1 MSTMLH
7 SFLCFPGIADTHSIH
22 SNFTHGGKAMLHF
35 IVNPQSKSGMG
46 ETIWH
51 TLQGILNDS
60 FIKYCSHLTEY
71 PGHATKLAADIS
83 ENVSTKEAAS
93 IIVVGGD
100 GTLDE
105 VLNGLRLKKHI
116 RIGYIPTGSGNDF
129 CKGLSLISNPEKA
142 LHSILAGCEIK
153 EMDYGIAV
161 SMADTHRFA
170 VSAGMGFDATVC
182 ARISA
187 SKTKPF
193 FNRLHIGKFAYLL
206 IGISQIFLEKQ
217 SPAVITI
224 DDRQIINTNRLF
236 FLSAH
241 ITPFEG
247 GGFPF
252 APEAK
257 TDDSM
262 LSLCIFYDMSK
273 WQCLLA
279 LLASLFR
286 SHDQKKGVLTV
297 NCKSVTVKTPVFRNV
312 HTDGESFGYLSEVT
326 FQSSPDTYTLLAD
339 IKR

>member
-1 MSTMLH
+1 
-7 SFLCFPGIADTHSIH
+7 
-22 SNFTHGGKAMLHF
+22 MLHF

-46 ETIWH
+46 ETIWQ

-60 FIKYCSHLTEY
+60 FVKYHSHLTAY
-71 PGHATKLAADIS
+71 PGHAKKLAAEIS
-83 ENVSTKEAAS
+83 ESASAEEPVS

-105 VLNGLRLKKHI
+105 VLNGLILEKYI
-116 RIGYIPTGSGNDF
+116 RIGCIPTGSGNDF
-129 CKGLSLISNPEKA
+129 CKGLSLISDSEKA
-142 LHSILAGCEIK
+142 LRFLLAGCGIK
-153 EMDYGIAV
+153 EMDYGVAL
-161 SMADTHRFA
+161 SMSDTHRFA
-170 VSAGMGFDATVC
+170 VSAGVGFDATVC

-187 SKTKPF
+187 SKMKTL

-217 SPAVITI
+217 SPAIISIDEERTI
-224 DDRQIINTNRLF
+224 HTDRLF

-241 ITPFEG
+241 VTPFEG

-252 APEAK
+252 APDAK
-257 TDDSM
+257 TDDGM

-286 SHDQKKGVLTV
+286 KHNKKRGVLTI

-326 FQSSPDTYTLLAD
+326 FRNSPDTYTLLAD
-339 IKR
+339 VKH

>member
-1 MSTMLH
+1 
-7 SFLCFPGIADTHSIH
+7 
-22 SNFTHGGKAMLHF
+22 MLHF
-35 IVNPQSKSGMG
+35 IVNPQSKSGIG
-46 ETIWH
+46 ETLWQ

-60 FIKYCSHLTEY
+60 FVKYHSHLTAY
-71 PGHATKLAADIS
+71 PGHARKLAAEIS
-83 ENVSTKEAAS
+83 ENVSSGDEVT

-105 VLNGLRLKKHI
+105 VLNGLVLENHI
-116 RIGYIPTGSGNDF
+116 QVGYIPTGSGNDF
-129 CKGLSLISNPEKA
+129 CRGLSLLSEPKKA
-142 LHSILAGCEIK
+142 LHAILSGCEKIK
-153 EMDYGIAV
+153 LDYGVAN
-161 SMADTHRFA
+161 SMSDTHRFA
-170 VSAGMGFDATVC
+170 VSAGIGFDATVC

-187 SKTKPF
+187 SKMKTF
-193 FNRLHIGKFAYLL
+193 FNSFHIGKIAYLL

-224 DDRQIINTNRLF
+224 DDERIISTNRLF

-241 ITPFEG
+241 VTPFEG

-252 APEAK
+252 APDARI
-257 TDDSM
+257 DDGM

-286 SHDQKKGVLTV
+286 KHGKKKGVLTV

-326 FQSSPDTYTLLAD
+326 FKSSSDTYTFLAD